1 MTGMRLE
8 FEETKLEHW
17 KVVLEGP
24 LLCLV
29 RYVHFLTVVIRET
42 LFGMSERN
50 R

>member
-29 RYVHFLTVVIRET
+29 RYVHFLSGYT
-42 LFGMSERN
+42 RN
-50 R
+50 LIWDE